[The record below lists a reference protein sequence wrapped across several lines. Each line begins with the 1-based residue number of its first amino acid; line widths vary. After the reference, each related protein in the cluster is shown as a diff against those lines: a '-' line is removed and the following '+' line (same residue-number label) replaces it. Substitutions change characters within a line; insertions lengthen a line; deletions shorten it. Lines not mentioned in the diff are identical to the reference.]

1 MNNNGKTLE
10 TFCPSSRADWRNWL
24 INNHKNSQSVW
35 VVFYKA
41 SSGKSNLTW
50 SDAVD
55 EALCFGWI
63 DSTKKSIDN
72 ERFKQYFS
80 HRKPKSTWSR
90 INKDKVE
97 CLIKEKLMTPSGLKV
112 IERAKQDGSWTIL
125 DSVESLTIP
134 DYLEAEFKK
143 YKGSKEFFMSL
154 SKSVKKGLIYWIIS
168 AKRTDT
174 KQKRATDIAISA
186 GQHLKPKQ
194 FR

>member
-10 TFCPSSRADWRNWL
+10 TFCPSNRDDWRNWL
-24 INNHKNSQSVW
+24 INNHKDNHSVW

-50 SDAVD
+50 SDAVE

-72 ERFKQYFS
+72 ERFMQYFS
-80 HRKPKSTWSR
+80 HRKPQSTWSR
-90 INKDKVE
+90 VNKDKVKL
-97 CLIKEKLMTPSGLKV
+97 LINEGLMTPSGLKV

-134 DYLEAEFKK
+134 DCLEAEFSK

-154 SKSVKKGLIYWIIS
+154 SKSVKKGLLYWVIS

-174 KQKRATDIAISA
+174 KQKRAADIANSA
-186 GQHLKPKQ
+186 AQHLKPKQ